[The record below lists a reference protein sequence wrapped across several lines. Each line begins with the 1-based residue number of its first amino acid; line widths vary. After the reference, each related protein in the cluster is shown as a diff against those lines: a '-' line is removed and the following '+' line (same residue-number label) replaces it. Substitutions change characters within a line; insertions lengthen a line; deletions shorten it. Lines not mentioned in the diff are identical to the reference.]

1 MPQRALA
8 AGASADRWKILRTVM
23 EVSKMQND
31 WKWMRGYYLEAAR
44 EKIAAGFQAALERWG
59 RYVHRSRR

>member
-1 MPQRALA
+1 
-8 AGASADRWKILRTVM
+8 
-23 EVSKMQND
+23 MQND

-59 RYVHRSRR
+59 RCVHGAGDEPRRAWSRRWGLNP